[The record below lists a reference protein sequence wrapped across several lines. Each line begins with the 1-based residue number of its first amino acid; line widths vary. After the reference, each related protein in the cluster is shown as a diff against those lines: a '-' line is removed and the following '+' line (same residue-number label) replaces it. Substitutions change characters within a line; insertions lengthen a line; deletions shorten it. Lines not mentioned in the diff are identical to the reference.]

1 MRDGSYNLAIDASED
16 CDQLYS
22 DRSYKMKSTTR
33 QDKKASDKNDG
44 NRTKNCRGDARTGVR
59 VTTKA
64 RSRDVHAGFV
74 PILEYM

>member
-22 DRSYKMKSTTR
+22 NRSYKMKSAR

-44 NRTKNCRGDARTGVR
+44 KQRIAGATRGQVY
-59 VTTKA
+59 
-64 RSRDVHAGFV
+64 
-74 PILEYM
+74 E